1 LKIEDFNTK
10 GSPTSSRDFV
20 SFLNGMLDF
29 EKFKNV
35 RLKIRNIDETF
46 LREYFKFLIDKREL
60 GKGYKTRGGLN
71 GRTIKKRFDVLKT
84 YLKWLKEKKRV
95 DRYTEISEL
104 ISTGIFDRKS
114 PVVKKLTLSVEQ
126 LKIISEYP
134 IEDEKS
140 PLFKVRDMFLFCCS
154 TGLRFSDLIKINRTN
169 ITEGGNGL
177 FFLNG
182 IAVKTDTPFNIE
194 LSNRTY
200 EIFERNNFTLNLMSN
215 QKANLYLKKLLEQI
229 DEFQKFSSKY
239 DYKDEQGQTHHYR
252 LFELVSF
259 HTARRSFITTLL
271 DNRYSINEIMTRTGH
286 SKPSTL
292 EKYINPNE
300 TLGRTIIDIFDY

>member
-1 LKIEDFNTK
+1 
-10 GSPTSSRDFV
+10 
-20 SFLNGMLDF
+20 
-29 EKFKNV
+29 
-35 RLKIRNIDETF
+35 
-46 LREYFKFLIDKREL
+46 
-60 GKGYKTRGGLN
+60 
-71 GRTIKKRFDVLKT
+71 
-84 YLKWLKEKKRV
+84 
-95 DRYTEISEL
+95 
-104 ISTGIFDRKS
+104 
-114 PVVKKLTLSVEQ
+114 
-126 LKIISEYP
+126 
-134 IEDEKS
+134 
-140 PLFKVRDMFLFCCS
+140 
-154 TGLRFSDLIKINRTN
+154 LRFSDLIKINRTN